1 MAEGTNSL
9 SEILNSLGVQT
20 ANAQELISKMNQA
33 LTTNSSQVEVTQIN
47 SDDPTTSTTIPIPSI
62 GYMNGRIEEI
72 DTKFK
77 TLLNAN
83 NSTIGVKDDQGNVKR
98 FELNDI
104 TKTITDLEKIGD
116 ASLGLPTRF
125 KTKNNWFF
133 ESFLSPLLYVPIDVT
148 NYVSDDISKFEVRR
162 VILNVGEDADL
173 ITYFDNNYKGKNT
186 VNYTTLLTDLVN
198 NGISYFEDTNI
209 VDLPGAINRYRG
221 TFKVQSI
228 SEITVPETINGEI
241 LSYSKIKYVLD
252 KLEYTD
258 VTGSTPAAQ
267 RRELS
272 VGARLITE
280 ENSEYLVESV
290 DTKDKSVILK
300 RVFGSDG
307 IVLFENLRIK
317 PELYRSPVLA
327 VNIGYNEREI
337 IFIKPISSKM
347 DLTVDFISNGF
358 GIYTNELQI
367 TLQSGQNL
375 TLNEYYNNFV
385 ADFGLLFLSFAK
397 EKKLPNSLG
406 FQPNSPTLNAANFK
420 VLQIDSHVTNTD
432 SASTVKNLVS
442 QKESITS
449 NLREIDKSIVTLK
462 QTINSSGNQ
471 NDAIRLKAQSD
482 LNNKTAARAQ
492 SFSQLSTVV
501 KELSLN
507 VKTSPEF
514 SVSPKY
520 RVRGFWE
527 IPADID
533 SPYGLQ
539 KTVQFKIAYR
549 YLSSNKDASAADP
562 ITFTDSTG
570 AQRTGYFSPWTE
582 VLTKSKQ
589 KIYNSTTG
597 LYEWTEEN
605 VADPNSVN
613 INQLDIAIRKG
624 ESVEIKIK
632 SLSEAGF
639 PDNPVESEWSESI
652 TVDFPSNIQSSEEN
666 TLIAQQAMADE
677 SRIALQEELNARGLD
692 LHLSTSFSSKDKYY
706 SHTTDSISSGFFLAD
721 GTAISLYD
729 KLKEIADSL
738 SAIQASL
745 STASAELIVSI
756 VTPDGSEV
764 QVTNGQTVD
773 LFAGYYVDSAKLS
786 DGALDK
792 GKIVSKEYQVKIRNA
807 SQTPLELISTLGG
820 GIGVAAP
827 TSFPGANTDTQ
838 YNAYL
843 RYDKAPINL
852 NGVSSASF
860 AAFTQRTGY
869 QSSQVKS
876 QYVYARYY
884 SADNGKKLYYG
895 DLIDSSAF
903 GSNTNPSSYFT
914 NQNYTFSQSTNAVS
928 GKPNY
933 MGGHY
938 LPTIPLGGST
948 AEVWNGT
955 VVNGLG
961 QGNGTL
967 TEFCIHKDHPYFSVL
982 GTVSSPVSTT
992 TINNIFLGL
1001 TTNSVYEFSNNTITS
1016 TAQKYLPFSQAIHF
1030 NTSAE
1035 AGTNEFGVPYYAQ
1048 AERVTPVSPSA
1059 YGGALYTALDTFPI
1073 KLGFGTGDDYL
1084 IGKKTCGAYLFMM
1097 PQSYASISV
1106 DGSNARSSKRTV
1118 MAGSAASIT
1127 VPVVFQFRTT
1137 DKIGEI
1143 GGWSTGQKLT
1153 NITYTKIIGLDIY
1166 TKSGLFEFDIQV
1178 SGKHQRDTIITSPT
1192 IFTPVSA
1199 GGGGGGGVYISDL
1212 TDILKNSAF
1221 NLSMNSSIT
1230 NFM

>member
-9 SEILNSLGVQT
+9 SEILNQLGVQT

-72 DTKFK
+72 DAKFK

-83 NSTIGVKDDQGNVKR
+83 GNTIGVKDDQGNVKR

-104 TKTITDLEKIGD
+104 TQTITDLEKIGD
-116 ASLGLPTRF
+116 ANLGLPTRF

-148 NYVSDDISKFEVRR
+148 NYISDDISKFEVRR
-162 VILNVGEDADL
+162 VIVNVGEDADL
-173 ITYFDNNYKGKNT
+173 ITYFNNTYKGKNT
-186 VNYTTLLTDLVN
+186 INYTTLLTDLLN

-252 KLEYTD
+252 KLDYTD
-258 VTGSTPAAQ
+258 VTGATPAAQ

-272 VGARLITE
+272 IGSRLITE
-280 ENSEYLVESV
+280 ENSEYVVESV

-317 PELYRSPVLA
+317 PELYRSPSLA
-327 VNIGYNEREI
+327 VNIGYNEREV

-406 FQPNSPTLNAANFK
+406 FQPNSPTLTASNFK

-442 QKESITS
+442 QKESINS
-449 NLREIDKSIVTLK
+449 NLRELDKSIDTLK
-462 QTINSSGNQ
+462 KTINSSGNQ

-492 SFSQLSTVV
+492 AFSQLSTVV

-514 SVSPKY
+514 SISPKY

-527 IPADID
+527 IPSDID

-539 KTVQFKIAYR
+539 KIVQFKIAYR
-549 YLSSNKDASAADP
+549 YLSANKDAAAADP
-562 ITFTDSTG
+562 ITFTDATG
-570 AQRTGYFSPWTE
+570 TQRTGYFSPWTE
-582 VLTKSKQ
+582 VLTKAKQ
-589 KIYNSTTG
+589 KTYNSTTG

-613 INQLDIAIRKG
+613 INQLDISIRKG

-639 PDNPVESEWSESI
+639 PDNPVESDWSESI
-652 TVDFPSNIQSSEEN
+652 TIDFPSNIQSSEEN

-692 LHLSTSFSSKDKYY
+692 LHLSTAFTSKDKYY
-706 SHTTDSISSGFFLAD
+706 SHTTDAIASGFFLAD

-729 KLKEIADSL
+729 KLKDIADSL

-745 STASAELIVSI
+745 STATAELIVSI
-756 VTPDGSEV
+756 VTPEGSEV
-764 QVTNGQTVD
+764 QVTNGTTVD
-773 LFAGYYVDSAKLS
+773 LFAGYYVDSAKLT
-786 DGALDK
+786 DGSLDK

-807 SQTPLELISTLGG
+807 SQTPLELLSTLGG

-827 TSFPGANTDTQ
+827 TSFPGSSTDTQ
-838 YNAYL
+838 YNTYL
-843 RYDKAPINL
+843 RYDKVPLNV

-860 AAFTQRTGY
+860 AAFTQKTGY

-876 QYVYARYY
+876 QFIYARYY
-884 SADNGKKLYYG
+884 SADNSKRLYYG
-895 DLIDSSAF
+895 DMVDQSIPTSTI
-903 GSNTNPSSYFT
+903 NVQSYGP
-914 NQNYTFSQSTNAVS
+914 NQNYAFKSSNGQITTNWQ
-928 GKPNY
+928 NY
-933 MGGHY
+933 MVGHY
-938 LPTIPLGGST
+938 VPSIPSGGSS
-948 AEVWNGT
+948 AEVWSGT
-955 VVNGLG
+955 VSSGTAV
-961 QGNGTL
+961 GNGTL
-967 TEFCIHKDHPYFSVL
+967 TEFCIHKDHPYLKNL
-982 GTVSSPVSTT
+982 GTVGTFNT
-992 TINNIFLGL
+992 NIFLGL
-1001 TTNSVYEFSNNTITS
+1001 STNSVYEFSGDTITNPS
-1016 TAQKYLPFSQAIHF
+1016 QKYLPFSQAPHF

-1048 AERVTPVSPSA
+1048 AERVTPEAPYA
-1059 YGGALYTALDTFPI
+1059 YGDILYSALNTFPI

-1084 IGKKTCGAYLFMM
+1084 IGKKTCGSYLFVM
-1097 PQSYASISV
+1097 PQSYAAISV

-1118 MAGSAASIT
+1118 SAGSAASIT
-1127 VPVVFQFRTT
+1127 IPVVFQFRTT

-1166 TKSGLFEFDIQV
+1166 SKSGLFEFDIKV

-1192 IFTPVSA
+1192 IFTPVSS
-1199 GGGGGGGVYISDL
+1199 GGSGGGGGVYISDL
-1212 TDILKNSAF
+1212 TDILKSSAF
-1221 NLSMNSSIT
+1221 NLSMNSSLSS
-1230 NFM
+1230 FM

>member
-33 LTTNSSQVEVTQIN
+33 LTTNSSQVEVTRIDA
-47 SDDPTTSTTIPIPSI
+47 DDPTLSTTIPIPSI

-83 NSTIGVKDDQGNVKR
+83 GNTIGVKDDQGNVKR

-104 TKTITDLEKIGD
+104 TKTISDLEKIGD

-148 NYVSDDISKFEVRR
+148 NYVSDDISKFEIRR
-162 VILNVGEDADL
+162 VIVNVGEDTDL
-173 ITYFDNNYKGKNT
+173 ITFFNNNYKGKNS

-198 NGISYFEDTNI
+198 AGISYFEDTNI

-221 TFKVQSI
+221 TFKVQTI

-241 LSYSKIKYVLD
+241 LSYSKVKYVLD

-272 VGARLITE
+272 VGARVITE

-317 PELYRSPVLA
+317 PELYRSPTLA
-327 VNIGYNEREI
+327 VNIGYNEREV

-406 FQPNSPTLNAANFK
+406 FQPNSPTLSSANFK

-432 SASTVKNLVS
+432 AASTVKTLVS
-442 QKESITS
+442 QKESINS
-449 NLREIDKSIVTLK
+449 QLRELDKSIDTLK
-462 QTINSSGNQ
+462 KTINSSGNQ

-482 LNNKTAARAQ
+482 LNNKTSARSQ

-549 YLSSNKDASAADP
+549 YLSLNKDAAAADP
-562 ITFTDSTG
+562 ITFTDAAGT
-570 AQRTGYFSPWTE
+570 QRTGYFSPWTE
-582 VLTKSKQ
+582 TLTKAKH
-589 KIYNSTTG
+589 KTYNATTG

-605 VADPNSVN
+605 VADPESVN

-639 PDNPVESEWSESI
+639 PDNPVESEWSDSI
-652 TVDFPSNIQSSEEN
+652 TIDFPSNIQSSEEN

-677 SRIALQEELNARGLD
+677 SRISLQEELNARGLD
-692 LHLSTSFSSKDKYY
+692 LHLSTAFTSKDKYY
-706 SHTTDSISSGFFLAD
+706 SHTTDAIASGFFLSD

-729 KLKEIADSL
+729 KLKEISESL
-738 SAIQASL
+738 SAIQSSL
-745 STASAELIVSI
+745 STATAELIISI
-756 VTPDGSEV
+756 ITPEGSEV

-773 LFAGYYVDSAKLS
+773 LFAGYYVDSAKLT
-786 DGALDK
+786 DGSLDK
-792 GKIVSKEYQVKIRNA
+792 GKVVSKEYQVKIRNA
-807 SQTPLELISTLGG
+807 SQTPLELLSTLGG

-838 YNAYL
+838 YNTYL

-852 NGVSSASF
+852 NGVSRAGF

-876 QYVYARYY
+876 QYIYARYFN
-884 SADNGKKLYYG
+884 ADNSKRLYYG
-895 DLIDSSAF
+895 DMLDQSASTSSINA
-903 GSNTNPSSYFT
+903 SSYAT
-914 NQNYTFSQSTNAVS
+914 NQNYKFTDTVNVVP

-938 LPTIPLGGST
+938 IPSIPGAAGALD
-948 AEVWNGT
+948 VWNGSLSGG
-955 VVNGLG
+955 VPAGG
-961 QGNGTL
+961 GTL
-967 TEFCIHKDHPYFSVL
+967 TEFCIHKDHPFLKNL
-982 GTVSSPVSTT
+982 GNGSFNG
-992 TINNIFLGL
+992 NNFLGL
-1001 TTNSVYEFSNNTITS
+1001 SASAPYEVSGNAITNTS
-1016 TAQKYLPFSQAIHF
+1016 QVYLPFSHAVHF

-1035 AGTNEFGVPYYAQ
+1035 AGTNEFGIPYYAQ
-1048 AERVTPVSPSA
+1048 AERVTPESPYAYSDVLYSA
-1059 YGGALYTALDTFPI
+1059 LNTFPI
-1073 KLGFGTGDDYL
+1073 KIGFGTGDDYL
-1084 IGKKTCGAYLFMM
+1084 IGAKTCGSYLFMM

-1118 MAGSAASIT
+1118 SAGSAASIT
-1127 VPVVFQFRTT
+1127 VPIVFQFRTT

-1192 IFTPVSA
+1192 IFTPVSSG

-1212 TDILKNSAF
+1212 TDILRSSAF
-1221 NLSMNSSIT
+1221 NLSLNSSLT

>member
-47 SDDPTTSTTIPIPSI
+47 TADPTTSTTIPIPSI

-72 DTKFK
+72 DAKFK
-77 TLLNAN
+77 TLINAN
-83 NSTIGVKDDQGNVKR
+83 SNTIGIKDDQGNVKR

-104 TKTITDLEKIGD
+104 TQTISDLEKIGD
-116 ASLGLPTRF
+116 ANLGLPTRF

-148 NYVSDDISKFEVRR
+148 NYISDDISKFEVRR
-162 VILNVGEDADL
+162 VIVNVGEDTDL
-173 ITYFDNNYKGKNT
+173 ITYFNNNYKGKNSI
-186 VNYTTLLTDLVN
+186 NYTSLLTDLLN

-228 SEITVPETINGEI
+228 SEITVPETINGEV

-252 KLEYTD
+252 RLDYTD

-272 VGARLITE
+272 AGARVITE

-317 PELYRSPVLA
+317 PELYRSPTLG
-327 VNIGYNEREI
+327 VNIGYNEREV

-358 GIYTNELQI
+358 GIFTNELQI

-406 FQPNSPTLNAANFK
+406 FQPNAPTLTASNFK
-420 VLQIDSHVTNTD
+420 VLQVDAHVTNTD
-432 SASTVKNLVS
+432 SAANVKNLIS
-442 QKESITS
+442 QKESVNS
-449 NLREIDKSIVTLK
+449 QLRELDKSIDTLK
-462 QTINSSGNQ
+462 KTINSSGNQ

-482 LNNKTAARAQ
+482 LNNKTSARAQ
-492 SFSQLSTVV
+492 AFSQLSTVV

-514 SVSPKY
+514 SISPKY

-527 IPADID
+527 IPSDID
-533 SPYGLQ
+533 SQYGLQ
-539 KTVQFKIAYR
+539 KVVQFKIAYR
-549 YLSSNKDASAADP
+549 YLSANKDAATADP
-562 ITFTDSTG
+562 ITFTDATG
-570 AQRTGYFSPWTE
+570 TQRTGYFSPWTE
-582 VLTKSKQ
+582 ILTKSKK
-589 KIYNSTTG
+589 KIYNDLTG
-597 LYEWTEEN
+597 LYEWVEEN
-605 VADPNSVN
+605 VADPESVN
-613 INQLDIAIRKG
+613 TNQLDISIRKG

-652 TVDFPSNIQSSEEN
+652 TVDFPANIQSSEEN

-692 LHLSTSFSSKDKYY
+692 LHLSTAFTSKDKYY
-706 SHTTDSISSGFFLAD
+706 SHTTDAIASGFFLAD
-721 GTAISLYD
+721 GTAVSLYD
-729 KLKEIADSL
+729 KLKDIADSL

-745 STASAELIVSI
+745 STASAEIIVSI
-756 VTPDGSEV
+756 VTPEGSEV
-764 QVTNGQTVD
+764 QVTNGTTAD
-773 LFAGYYVDSAKLS
+773 LFAGYYVDSAKLT
-786 DGALDK
+786 DGSLDK
-792 GKIVSKEYQVKIRNA
+792 GKIVSTEYQVKIRNA
-807 SQTPLELISTLGG
+807 SQTPLELLSTLGG

-838 YNAYL
+838 YNTYL
-843 RYDKAPINL
+843 RYDKVPLNI
-852 NGVSSASF
+852 NGVSSAPF
-860 AAFTQRTGY
+860 ASFTQKTGY
-869 QSSQVKS
+869 QSAQVKS
-876 QYVYARYY
+876 QFIYSRYY
-884 SADNGKKLYYG
+884 SADNGKRLYYG
-895 DLIDSSAF
+895 DLIDTNVATSSI
-903 GSNTNPSSYFT
+903 NPQSYFT
-914 NQNYTFSQSTNAVS
+914 NANYAFATSTNAVS

-938 LPTIPLGGST
+938 LPSIPSSSGANVNVWKGTTTAGGV
-948 AEVWNGT
+948 AEG
-955 VVNGLG
+955 G
-961 QGNGTL
+961 GTL
-967 TEFCIHKDHPYFSVL
+967 TEFCIHKDHPFLTNL
-982 GTVSSPVSTT
+982 GTNAVFTT
-992 TINNIFLGL
+992 NIFLGL
-1001 TTNSVYEFSNNTITS
+1001 STSAVYQASNSTLSETL
-1016 TAQKYLPFSQAIHF
+1016 QKYLPFSQAIHF

-1035 AGTNEFGVPYYAQ
+1035 VVNNEFGIPYYAQ
-1048 AERVTPVSPSA
+1048 ADRVSPVSPSA
-1059 YGGALYTALDTFPI
+1059 YNSVLSAPLNSFPI
-1073 KLGFGTGDDYL
+1073 KIGFSSGDDYL
-1084 IGKKTCGAYLFMM
+1084 IGKKTCGSYLFMM
-1097 PQSYASISV
+1097 PQSYAAISV
-1106 DGSNARSSKRTV
+1106 DGSNPRTSKKMV
-1118 MAGSAASIT
+1118 SAGSAASIT
-1127 VPVVFQFRTT
+1127 IPVVFQFRTT

-1166 TKSGLFEFDIQV
+1166 TKSGLFEFDIKV
-1178 SGKHQRDTIITSPT
+1178 TGKHQRDTIITSPT
-1192 IFTPVSA
+1192 IFTPRS
-1199 GGGGGGGVYISDL
+1199 GGGSGGGVQISDL
-1212 TDILKNSAF
+1212 TDILKNSRF
-1221 NLSMNSSIT
+1221 NLSASSSVS
-1230 NFM
+1230 NLM

>member
-9 SEILNSLGVQT
+9 SEILNTLGVQT
-20 ANAQELISKMNQA
+20 ANAQELIAKMNQA
-33 LTTNSSQVEVTQIN
+33 LTTNSSQVEVTQI
-47 SDDPTTSTTIPIPSI
+47 SPEDPTSTTTIPIPSI

-77 TLLNAN
+77 TLLDAN
-83 NSTIGVKDDQGNVKR
+83 NGVIGIKDANGNVKR

-104 TKTITDLEKIGD
+104 TKTISDLEKIGD
-116 ASLGLPTRF
+116 ATLGLPTRF

-148 NYVSDDISKFEVRR
+148 NYVTDDISKFEVRR
-162 VILNVGEDADL
+162 VIVNVGEDADL
-173 ITYFDNNYKGKNT
+173 ITYFNNNYKGKNT
-186 VNYTTLLTDLVN
+186 IGYTSLLEDLVN

-209 VDLPGAINRYRG
+209 VDLPGAINKFRG

-228 SEITVPETINGEI
+228 SEITVPETINGEV

-252 KLEYTD
+252 KLDFTD

-267 RRELS
+267 RRELT
-272 VGARLITE
+272 VGSRLITE
-280 ENSEYLVESV
+280 ENSEYIVESV

-317 PELYRSPVLA
+317 PELYRSPILA
-327 VNIGYNEREI
+327 INIGYNEREV

-397 EKKLPNSLG
+397 EKKLPNALG
-406 FQPNSPTLNAANFK
+406 FQPNSPTLTASNFK

-432 SASTVKNLVS
+432 SASTVKNLIS
-442 QKESITS
+442 QKESINS
-449 NLREIDKSIVTLK
+449 NLRELDKSIDTLK
-462 QTINSSGNQ
+462 KTINSSGNQ

-482 LNNKTAARAQ
+482 LNNKTSARSQA
-492 SFSQLSTVV
+492 FSQLSTVV

-507 VKTSPEF
+507 VKTAPEF

-520 RVRGFWE
+520 RIRGFWE
-527 IPADID
+527 IPADVD

-539 KTVQFKIAYR
+539 KVVQFKIAYR
-549 YLSSNKDASAADP
+549 YLSSNKDAAAADP
-562 ITFTDSTG
+562 ITFTDGSGT
-570 AQRTGYFSPWTE
+570 QRTGYFSPWTE

-589 KIYNSTTG
+589 KIFNQTTG

-613 INQLDIAIRKG
+613 INQLDIPIRKG

-639 PDNPVESEWSESI
+639 PENPVESEWSDAI
-652 TVDFPSNIQSSEEN
+652 IVDFPANIQSSEEA

-677 SRIALQEELNARGLD
+677 TRISLQEELNARGLD
-692 LHLSTSFSSKDKYY
+692 LHLSTAFTSKDKYY
-706 SHTTDSISSGFFLAD
+706 SHTTDSIASGFFLSD

-729 KLKEIADSL
+729 KLKEISDSL
-738 SAIQASL
+738 SAIKSSL

-756 VTPDGSEV
+756 VTPEGSEV

-773 LFAGYYVDSAKLS
+773 LFAGYYVDSAKLT
-786 DGALDK
+786 DGSLDK
-792 GKIVSKEYQVKIRNA
+792 GKVVSKEYQIKIRNA
-807 SQTPLELISTLGG
+807 SQTPLELVSTLGG
-820 GIGVAAP
+820 GIGVEAP
-827 TSFPGANTDTQ
+827 TSFPGANTDIQ
-838 YNAYL
+838 YNTYL
-843 RYDKAPINL
+843 RYDKVPLNI
-852 NGVSSASF
+852 NGVSTSGFSS
-860 AAFTQRTGY
+860 FTQRTGY
-869 QSSQVKS
+869 QSAQVKS
-876 QYVYARYY
+876 QFVYARYF
-884 SADNGKKLYYG
+884 SSDNSKRLYYG
-895 DLIDSSAF
+895 DLLDTSLSTSSI
-903 GSNTNPSSYFT
+903 NPSSYFT
-914 NQNYTFSQSTNAVS
+914 NQNYNFSSTTNAVS

-938 LPTIPLGGST
+938 VPSIPSGGSAT
-948 AEVWNGT
+948 EVWNGT
-955 VVNGLG
+955 VSSGTAA
-961 QGNGTL
+961 GNGVL
-967 TEFCIHKDHPYFSVL
+967 TEFCIHKDHPLLKNL
-982 GTVSSPVSTT
+982 GTVNTFNT
-992 TINNIFLGL
+992 NIFLGL
-1001 TTNSVYEFSNNTITS
+1001 STNPVYEISGNSVTD
-1016 TAQKYLPFSQAIHF
+1016 TAQKYLPFSHAIHF
-1030 NTSAE
+1030 NTSVE
-1035 AGTNEFGVPYYAQ
+1035 ANVNEFGVPHYAQ
-1048 AERVTPVSPSA
+1048 AERVSPISPSA
-1059 YGGALYTALDTFPI
+1059 YGNALYAALNTFPI
-1073 KLGFGTGDDYL
+1073 KLGFSTGDDFL
-1084 IGKKTCGAYLFMM
+1084 IGKKTCGAYLFVM
-1097 PQSYASISV
+1097 PQSYAAISV
-1106 DGSNARSSKRTV
+1106 DGSNPRSSKRTV
-1118 MAGSAASIT
+1118 SAGAAASIT

-1153 NITYTKIIGLDIY
+1153 NITYSKIIGLDIY
-1166 TKSGLFEFDIQV
+1166 TKSGLFEFDIKV

-1192 IFTPVSA
+1192 VFTPISSS
-1199 GGGGGGGVYISDL
+1199 GGGGGGVFISDL
-1212 TDILKNSAF
+1212 TDILKNSVF
-1221 NLSMNSSIT
+1221 NLSANASLT
-1230 NFM
+1230 NLT

>member
-33 LTTNSSQVEVTQIN
+33 LTTNSSQVEVTQVN
-47 SDDPTTSTTIPIPSI
+47 PEDPTTSTTIPIPSI

-72 DTKFK
+72 DAKFK
-77 TLLNAN
+77 TLINAN
-83 NSTIGVKDDQGNVKR
+83 GNTIGIKDDQGNVKR

-104 TKTITDLEKIGD
+104 TKTISDLEKIGD
-116 ASLGLPTRF
+116 ASLGLPTIF

-148 NYVSDDISKFEVRR
+148 NYMSDDISKFEVRR
-162 VILNVGEDADL
+162 VLVNVGEDTDL
-173 ITYFDNNYKGKNT
+173 ITYFNNNYNGKNT
-186 VNYTTLLTDLVN
+186 INYTTLLTDLVN

-221 TFKVQSI
+221 TFKVQAI

-252 KLEYTD
+252 RLDYTD

-300 RVFGSDG
+300 RIFGSDG

-317 PELYRSPVLA
+317 PEIYRSPILA
-327 VNIGYNEREI
+327 VNIGYNEREV

-358 GIYTNELQI
+358 GIYTNDLQI

-406 FQPNSPTLNAANFK
+406 FQPNAPTLSASNFK
-420 VLQIDSHVTNTD
+420 VLQIDAHVTNTD
-432 SASTVKNLVS
+432 SASTVKNLIS
-442 QKESITS
+442 QKESINS
-449 NLREIDKSIVTLK
+449 NLRELDKSIDTLK
-462 QTINSSGNQ
+462 KTINSSGNQ
-471 NDAIRLKAQSD
+471 NDSIRLKAQSD
-482 LNNKTAARAQ
+482 LNNKTSARAQ
-492 SFSQLSTVV
+492 AFSQLSTVV

-514 SVSPKY
+514 SISPKY

-527 IPADID
+527 IPSDIN

-539 KTVQFKIAYR
+539 KVVQFKIAYR
-549 YLSSNKDASAADP
+549 YLSSNKDAAAADP
-562 ITFTDSTG
+562 ITFTDANGT
-570 AQRTGYFSPWTE
+570 QRTGYFSPWTE

-589 KIYNSTTG
+589 KVYNSTTG

-613 INQLDIAIRKG
+613 INQLDISIRKG

-639 PDNPVESEWSESI
+639 PDNPVESDWSDSI
-652 TVDFPSNIQSSEEN
+652 TIDFPANIQSSEEN

-692 LHLSTSFSSKDKYY
+692 LHLSTAFTSKDKYY
-706 SHTTDSISSGFFLAD
+706 SHTTEAIASGFFLSD

-729 KLKEIADSL
+729 KLKEISDSL
-738 SAIQASL
+738 SAIQSSL
-745 STASAELIVSI
+745 STATAELIVSI
-756 VTPDGSEV
+756 VTPEGSEV
-764 QVTNGQTVD
+764 QVTNGTTAD
-773 LFAGYYVDSAKLS
+773 LFAGYYVDSAKLT
-786 DGALDK
+786 DGSLDK
-792 GKIVSKEYQVKIRNA
+792 GKIVSKEYQIKIRNA
-807 SQTPLELISTLGG
+807 SQTPLELVSTLGG

-827 TSFPGANTDTQ
+827 TSFQGANTDTQ
-838 YNAYL
+838 YNTYL
-843 RYDKAPINL
+843 RYDKVPLNV

-860 AAFTQRTGY
+860 GAFTQRTGY

-876 QYVYARYY
+876 QFVYSRYY
-884 SADNGKKLYYG
+884 SADNSKRLYYG
-895 DLIDSSAF
+895 DMVDTSPASSNVNPLSYSPNKNYAVT
-903 GSNTNPSSYFT
+903 SNNVITTSWS
-914 NQNYTFSQSTNAVS
+914 
-928 GKPNY
+928 NY
-933 MGGHY
+933 MVGHY
-938 LPTIPLGGST
+938 VPSIPSGGS
-948 AEVWNGT
+948 ASEVWNGT
-955 VVNGLG
+955 VSTGTAA
-961 QGNGTL
+961 GNGTL
-967 TEFCIHKDHPYFSVL
+967 TEFCIHKDHPYLKNL
-982 GTVSSPVSTT
+982 GTVSQFNT
-992 TINNIFLGL
+992 NLFLGL
-1001 TTNSVYEFSNNTITS
+1001 STNSVYEFSGNSITD
-1016 TAQKYLPFSQAIHF
+1016 TLQKYLPFSQAIHF

-1035 AGTNEFGVPYYAQ
+1035 AVNNEFGVPYYAQ
-1048 AERVTPVSPSA
+1048 AERVTPEAPYA
-1059 YGGALYTALDTFPI
+1059 YGGILYSALNTFPI

-1084 IGKKTCGAYLFMM
+1084 IGKKTCGAYLFVM
-1097 PQSYASISV
+1097 PQSYAAISV
-1106 DGSNARSSKRTV
+1106 DGSNARTSKRTV
-1118 MAGSAASIT
+1118 SAGSAASIT
-1127 VPVVFQFRTT
+1127 IPVVFQFRTT

-1153 NITYTKIIGLDIY
+1153 NVTYTKIIGLDIY
-1166 TKSGLFEFDIQV
+1166 TKSGLFEFDIKV

-1192 IFTPVSA
+1192 VFTPVTS

-1221 NLSMNSSIT
+1221 NLSMNSSLT

>member
-9 SEILNSLGVQT
+9 SEILNSLGVQS
-20 ANAQELISKMNQA
+20 ANAQELISKLNQA
-33 LTTNSSQVEVTQIN
+33 LTTNSSQVEVTQIDVN
-47 SDDPTTSTTIPIPSI
+47 NPDSTTTIPIPSF
-62 GYMNGRIEEI
+62 GYMSGRIEEI
-72 DTKFK
+72 DNKFK

-83 NSTIGVKDDQGNVKR
+83 GNTIGVKDDSGNVKR

-104 TKTITDLEKIGD
+104 TKTISDLEKIGN
-116 ASLGLPTRF
+116 ANLGLPTRF

-148 NYVSDDISKFEVRR
+148 NYVSEDISKFEVRR
-162 VILNVGEDADL
+162 VIINVGEDSDL
-173 ITYFDNNYKGKNT
+173 ITYFNNTYKGTNT
-186 VNYTTLLTDLVN
+186 IEYTTLLTDLVN

-221 TFKVQSI
+221 IFKVQSI

-252 KLEYTD
+252 KLDFTD

-267 RRELS
+267 RRELT
-272 VGARLITE
+272 VGSRLITE
-280 ENSEYLVESV
+280 ENSEYVVESV
-290 DTKDKSVILK
+290 DTKDQSVILK

-317 PELYRSPVLA
+317 PEAYRSPILA
-327 VNIGYNEREI
+327 VNIGYNEREV

-375 TLNEYYNNFV
+375 TLDEYYNNFV
-385 ADFGLLFLSFAK
+385 ADFGLLFLAFAK

-406 FQPNSPTLNAANFK
+406 FQPNAPTLTAANFK

-432 SASTVKNLVS
+432 SASTVKNLIS
-442 QKESITS
+442 QKETINS
-449 NLREIDKSIVTLK
+449 NLRELDKSIDTLK
-462 QTINSSGNQ
+462 KTINSSGNQ

-482 LNNKTAARAQ
+482 LNNKTSARSQA
-492 SFSQLSTVV
+492 FSQLSTVV

-514 SVSPKY
+514 SISPKY
-520 RVRGFWE
+520 RIRGFWD
-527 IPADID
+527 IPEDIN

-539 KTVQFKIAYR
+539 KVVQFKIAYR
-549 YLSSNKDASAADP
+549 YLSSNKDVSAADP
-562 ITFTDSTG
+562 ITFTDASG
-570 AQRTGYFSPWTE
+570 NQRTGYFSPWTE
-582 VLTKSKQ
+582 QLTKSKQ
-589 KIYNSTTG
+589 KTWNSTTS
-597 LYEWTEEN
+597 LYEWTDEN
-605 VADPNSVN
+605 VSDPDAVN
-613 INQLDIAIRKG
+613 INQLDIPIRKG

-639 PDNPVESEWSESI
+639 PDNPVESSWSDSI
-652 TVDFPSNIQSSEEN
+652 IIDFPANIQSSEES

-692 LHLSTSFSSKDKYY
+692 LHLSSAFTSKDKYY
-706 SHTTDSISSGFFLAD
+706 SHTTDSIASGFFLAD

-745 STASAELIVSI
+745 STATAELIVSI
-756 VTPDGSEV
+756 VTPEGSEV
-764 QVTNGQTVD
+764 QVTNGQMVD

-786 DGALDK
+786 DGSLDK
-792 GKIVSKEYQVKIRNA
+792 GKVVSKEYQVKIRNA
-807 SQTPLELISTLGG
+807 SQTPLELVSTLGG

-838 YNAYL
+838 YNTYL
-843 RYDKAPINL
+843 RYDKVPLNIN
-852 NGVSSASF
+852 GISSAGF
-860 AAFTQRTGY
+860 AAFSQRTGY

-876 QYVYARYY
+876 QFIYTRYF
-884 SADNGKKLYYG
+884 SADNGKRLYYG
-895 DLIDSSAF
+895 DLIDTSAATSSI
-903 GSNTNPSSYFT
+903 NPNSYFT
-914 NQNYTFSQSTNAVS
+914 NQNYEFSSTTNAVP

-938 LPTIPLGGST
+938 VPSIPSGGSD
-948 AEVWNGT
+948 ELVWNGT
-955 VVNGLG
+955 VSNG
-961 QGNGTL
+961 QANGNGTT
-967 TEFCIHKDHPYFSVL
+967 TEFCIHKDHPFLKNL
-982 GTVSSPVSTT
+982 GTVGTFST
-992 TINNIFLGL
+992 NIFLGL
-1001 TTNSVYEFSNNTITS
+1001 STNPVYQFSGNTITD
-1016 TAQKYLPFSQAIHF
+1016 TAQKYLPFSHAVHF

-1035 AGTNEFGVPYYAQ
+1035 AGLNEFNVPYYAQ
-1048 AERVTPVSPSA
+1048 AERTTPVSPSA
-1059 YGGALYTALDTFPI
+1059 YGNALYSALNTFPI
-1073 KLGFGTGDDYL
+1073 KIGFGTGDDFL
-1084 IGKKTCGAYLFMM
+1084 IGKKTCGSYLFVM
-1097 PQSYASISV
+1097 PQSYAAISV
-1106 DGSNARSSKRTV
+1106 DGSNPRLSKRNV
-1118 MAGSAASIT
+1118 SAGAAAAIT
-1127 VPVVFQFRTT
+1127 IPVVFQFRTT
-1137 DKIGEI
+1137 DKLGEI

-1192 IFTPVSA
+1192 VFNPVSSIG

-1212 TDILKNSAF
+1212 TDILRNSVF
-1221 NLSMNSSIT
+1221 NISANSSLT
-1230 NFM
+1230 NLT

>member
-1 MAEGTNSL
+1 M
-9 SEILNSLGVQT
+9 
-20 ANAQELISKMNQA
+20 
-33 LTTNSSQVEVTQIN
+33 
-47 SDDPTTSTTIPIPSI
+47 
-62 GYMNGRIEEI
+62 
-72 DTKFK
+72 
-77 TLLNAN
+77 
-83 NSTIGVKDDQGNVKR
+83 
-98 FELNDI
+98 
-104 TKTITDLEKIGD
+104 
-116 ASLGLPTRF
+116 
-125 KTKNNWFF
+125 
-133 ESFLSPLLYVPIDVT
+133 
-148 NYVSDDISKFEVRR
+148 SDDISKFEVRR
-162 VILNVGEDADL
+162 VIVNVGEDTDL
-173 ITYFDNNYKGKNT
+173 ITYFNNTYKGKNT
-186 VNYTTLLTDLVN
+186 INYTTLLTDLVN

-307 IVLFENLRIK
+307 ITLFENLRIK
-317 PELYRSPVLA
+317 PEVYRAPSLA
-327 VNIGYNEREI
+327 VNIGYNEREV

-406 FQPNSPTLNAANFK
+406 FQPNSPTLTASNFK

-442 QKESITS
+442 QKESINS
-449 NLREIDKSIVTLK
+449 NLRELDKSIDTLK
-462 QTINSSGNQ
+462 KTINSSGNQ

-482 LNNKTAARAQ
+482 LNNKTSARAQ
-492 SFSQLSTVV
+492 AFSQLSTVV

-527 IPADID
+527 IPSDID

-539 KTVQFKIAYR
+539 KVVQFKIAYR
-549 YLSSNKDASAADP
+549 YLSSNKDAAAADP
-562 ITFTDSTG
+562 ITFTDATG
-570 AQRTGYFSPWTE
+570 TQRTGYFSPWTE

-639 PDNPVESEWSESI
+639 PDNPVESDWSDSI
-652 TVDFPSNIQSSEEN
+652 TIDFPANIQSSEEN

-692 LHLSTSFSSKDKYY
+692 LHLSTAFTSKDKYY
-706 SHTTDSISSGFFLAD
+706 SHTTDAIASGFFLSD

-738 SAIQASL
+738 SAIQSSL
-745 STASAELIVSI
+745 STATAELIVSI
-756 VTPDGSEV
+756 VTPEGSEV
-764 QVTNGQTVD
+764 QVTNGTTVD
-773 LFAGYYVDSAKLS
+773 LFAGYYVDSAKLT
-786 DGALDK
+786 DGSLDK

-807 SQTPLELISTLGG
+807 SQTPLELLSTLGG

-838 YNAYL
+838 YNTYL
-843 RYDKAPINL
+843 RYDKVPLNV

-860 AAFTQRTGY
+860 NAFTQRTGY

-876 QYVYARYY
+876 QFIYSRYY
-884 SADNGKKLYYG
+884 TADNGKRLYYG
-895 DLIDSSAF
+895 DLLDPTSPTSSINA
-903 GSNTNPSSYFT
+903 SSYFT
-914 NQNYTFSQSTNAVS
+914 NQNYAFSQSTNAVS

-938 LPTIPLGGST
+938 LPSIPSGGS
-948 AEVWNGT
+948 AVDVWSGT
-955 VVNGLG
+955 VSSGTAA
-961 QGNGTL
+961 GNGTL
-967 TEFCIHKDHPYFSVL
+967 TEFCIHKEHPYLKNL
-982 GTVSSPVSTT
+982 GTVSQFDVDLL
-992 TINNIFLGL
+992 LGL
-1001 TTNSVYEFSNNTITS
+1001 STNPVYEFSNS
-1016 TAQKYLPFSQAIHF
+1016 TLTDTLQKYLPFSQAVHF

-1035 AGTNEFGVPYYAQ
+1035 AVNNEFGVPYYAQ
-1048 AERVTPVSPSA
+1048 AERVTPESPYA
-1059 YGGALYTALDTFPI
+1059 YSGQLYAALNTFPI
-1073 KLGFGTGDDYL
+1073 KIGFGTGDDYL
-1084 IGKKTCGAYLFMM
+1084 IGKKTCGSYLFVM
-1097 PQSYASISV
+1097 PQSYAAISV
-1106 DGSNARSSKRTV
+1106 DGSNARTSKRTV
-1118 MAGSAASIT
+1118 SAGSAASIT

-1166 TKSGLFEFDIQV
+1166 TKSGLFEFDIKV
-1178 SGKHQRDTIITSPT
+1178 SGKHDRDTIITSPT
-1192 IFTPVSA
+1192 VFTPVSA

-1221 NLSMNSSIT
+1221 NLSMNSSLT

>member
-9 SEILNSLGVQT
+9 SEILNALGVQT

-47 SDDPTTSTTIPIPSI
+47 SDDPSTSTTIPIPSI

-72 DTKFK
+72 DSKFK

-83 NSTIGVKDDQGNVKR
+83 GNTIGVKDDQGNVKR

-104 TKTITDLEKIGD
+104 TKTISDLEKIGD
-116 ASLGLPTRF
+116 ASLSLPTRF

-148 NYVSDDISKFEVRR
+148 NYVSDDISKFEIRR
-162 VILNVGEDADL
+162 VIVNVGEDTDL
-173 ITYFDNNYKGKNT
+173 ITYFNNNYNGKNSI
-186 VNYTTLLTDLVN
+186 NYSTLLTELVN

-272 VGARLITE
+272 AGSRLITE
-280 ENSEYLVESV
+280 ENSEYIVESV

-317 PELYRSPVLA
+317 PEIYRSPILA
-327 VNIGYNEREI
+327 VNIGYNEREV

-406 FQPNSPTLNAANFK
+406 FQPNAPTLSSTNFK

-442 QKESITS
+442 QKESINS
-449 NLREIDKSIVTLK
+449 NLRELDKSIDTLK
-462 QTINSSGNQ
+462 KTINSSGNQ

-482 LNNKTAARAQ
+482 LNNKTSARAQ

-514 SVSPKY
+514 SISPKY

-527 IPADID
+527 IPADIN

-539 KTVQFKIAYR
+539 KTVQFKISYR
-549 YLSSNKDASAADP
+549 YLSANKDAASADP
-562 ITFTDSTG
+562 ITFTDATG
-570 AQRTGYFSPWTE
+570 NQRTGYFSPWTE
-582 VLTKSKQ
+582 VLTKAKQ
-589 KIYNSTTG
+589 KTYNADTG
-597 LYEWTEEN
+597 LYEWTEDN

-624 ESVEIKIK
+624 ESVEIRIK

-652 TVDFPSNIQSSEEN
+652 TIDFPANIQSSEEN

-677 SRIALQEELNARGLD
+677 SRISLQEELNARGLD
-692 LHLSTSFSSKDKYY
+692 LHLSTAFTSKDKYY
-706 SHTTDSISSGFFLAD
+706 SHTTEAIASGFFLTD

-738 SAIQASL
+738 SEIKSSL
-745 STASAELIVSI
+745 STGTAELIVSI
-756 VTPDGSEV
+756 VTPEGSEV
-764 QVTNGQTVD
+764 QVTNGQMVD
-773 LFAGYYVDSAKLS
+773 LFAGYYVDSAKLT
-786 DGALDK
+786 DGSLDK

-838 YNAYL
+838 YNTYL
-843 RYDKAPINL
+843 RYDKSPINL
-852 NGVSSASF
+852 NGISSAAF

-876 QYVYARYY
+876 QYVYTRYY
-884 SADNGKKLYYG
+884 SADNSKRLYYG
-895 DLIDSSAF
+895 DMLDTSPATSI
-903 GSNTNPSSYFT
+903 TNPSTYST
-914 NQNYTFSQSTNAVS
+914 NQNYAFDNSANAIP
-928 GKPNY
+928 GKANY
-933 MGGHY
+933 MSGHY
-938 LPTIPLGGST
+938 LPSIPIGGSDL
-948 AEVWNGT
+948 EVWNGSVT
-955 VVNGLG
+955 SGVAAGS
-961 QGNGTL
+961 GTL
-967 TEFCIHKDHPYFSVL
+967 TEFCIHKDHPYLKNL
-982 GTVSSPVSTT
+982 GTASFNT
-992 TINNIFLGL
+992 NIFLGL
-1001 TTNSVYEFSNNTITS
+1001 STNPVYEFSGNTITDIL
-1016 TAQKYLPFSQAIHF
+1016 QKYLPFSQAIHF

-1035 AGTNEFGVPYYAQ
+1035 AGVNEFNVPHYAQ
-1048 AERVTPVSPSA
+1048 AERVTPISPSA
-1059 YGGALYTALDTFPI
+1059 YGNALYAALDTFPI
-1073 KLGFGTGDDYL
+1073 KLGFGNGDDYL
-1084 IGKKTCGAYLFMM
+1084 IGKKTCGSYLFMM
-1097 PQSYASISV
+1097 PQSYAAISV

-1118 MAGSAASIT
+1118 SAGSAASIT
-1127 VPVVFQFRTT
+1127 IPIVFQFRTT
-1137 DKIGEI
+1137 DKVGEI

-1153 NITYTKIIGLDIY
+1153 NITYTKILGLDIY
-1166 TKSGLFEFDIQV
+1166 TKSGLFEFDIKV

-1192 IFTPVSA
+1192 VFTPVSG

-1221 NLSMNSSIT
+1221 NLSMNSSLT

>member
-1 MAEGTNSL
+1 MTEGTNSL

-20 ANAQELISKMNQA
+20 ANAQELIAKMNQA
-33 LTTNSSQVEVTQIN
+33 LTTNSSQVEVTQVN
-47 SDDPTTSTTIPIPSI
+47 SDDPTSSTTIPIPSI

-72 DTKFK
+72 DNKFK
-77 TLLNAN
+77 TLISAN
-83 NSTIGVKDDQGNVKR
+83 NNTIGIKDDQGNVKR

-104 TKTITDLEKIGD
+104 TKTISDLEKIGD
-116 ASLGLPTRF
+116 ATLGLPTRF

-148 NYVSDDISKFEVRR
+148 NYISDDISKFEVRR
-162 VILNVGEDADL
+162 VIVNVGEDTDL
-173 ITYFDNNYKGKNT
+173 IAYFDNNYKGKNT
-186 VNYTTLLTDLVN
+186 INYTTLLNDLVN
-198 NGISYFEDTNI
+198 AGISYFEDTNI

-228 SEITVPETINGEI
+228 SEITVPETINGEV
-241 LSYSKIKYVLD
+241 LSYTKIKYVLD

-267 RRELS
+267 RRELT

-307 IVLFENLRIK
+307 ITLFENLRIK
-317 PELYRSPVLA
+317 PELYRAPVLA
-327 VNIGYNEREI
+327 VNIGYNEYEI

-358 GIYTNELQI
+358 GVYTNELQI

-375 TLNEYYNNFV
+375 TLSEYYNNFV

-406 FQPNSPTLNAANFK
+406 FQPNAPTLTATNFK
-420 VLQIDSHVTNTD
+420 VLQIDSHVTNTQ
-432 SASTVKNLVS
+432 SATTVKNLIS
-442 QKESITS
+442 QKESINS
-449 NLREIDKSIVTLK
+449 QLRELDKSIDTLK
-462 QTINSSGNQ
+462 KTINSAGNQ
-471 NDAIRLKAQSD
+471 NDSIRLKAQSD
-482 LNNKTAARAQ
+482 LNNKTSARGQ
-492 SFSQLSTVV
+492 TFSQLSTVV
-501 KELSLN
+501 KELSSN

-514 SVSPKY
+514 STSPKY

-527 IPADID
+527 VPDD
-533 SPYGLQ
+533 VNSPYGLQ

-549 YLSSNKDASAADP
+549 YLSLNKDAAAADP
-562 ITFTDSTG
+562 ITFTDASGT
-570 AQRTGYFSPWTE
+570 QRTGYFSPWTE
-582 VLTKSKQ
+582 TLTKAKQ
-589 KIYNSTTG
+589 KVYNQTTG
-597 LYEWTEEN
+597 LYEWTSEN
-605 VADPNSVN
+605 VSDPNEVN

-639 PDNPVESEWSESI
+639 PDNPVESDWSESI
-652 TVDFPSNIQSSEEN
+652 TVDFPANIQSSEEN

-692 LHLSTSFSSKDKYY
+692 LHLSTAFTSKDKYY
-706 SHTTDSISSGFFLAD
+706 SHTTDSISSGFFLSD

-729 KLKEIADSL
+729 KLKEISDSL
-738 SAIQASL
+738 TAIQSSL
-745 STASAELIVSI
+745 STATAELIVSI
-756 VTPDGSEV
+756 VTPEGSEV
-764 QVTNGQTVD
+764 QVTNGTTVD
-773 LFAGYYVDSAKLS
+773 LFAGYYVDSAKLT
-786 DGALDK
+786 DGSLDK
-792 GKIVSKEYQVKIRNA
+792 GKIVSQEYQVKIRNA
-807 SQTPLELISTLGG
+807 SQTPLELVSTLGG

-838 YNAYL
+838 YNTYL
-843 RYDKAPINL
+843 RYDKVPLNI
-852 NGVSSASF
+852 NGVPNAGFS
-860 AAFTQRTGY
+860 AFTQRTGY

-876 QYVYARYY
+876 QYVYKRYF
-884 SADNGKKLYYG
+884 SADNGKRLYYG
-895 DLIDSSAF
+895 DLLDGSASTSSI
-903 GSNTNPSSYFT
+903 NPASYST
-914 NQNYTFSQSTNAVS
+914 NQNYAFNPTADAIA

-938 LPTIPLGGST
+938 LPSIPSGGSA
-948 AEVWNGT
+948 AEVWNGQVT
-955 VVNGLG
+955 NGTAAG
-961 QGNGTL
+961 GGTL
-967 TEFCIHKDHPYFSVL
+967 TEFCIHKDHPFLRNLV
-982 GTVSSPVSTT
+982 TVSTFNP
-992 TINNIFLGL
+992 NIFLGL
-1001 TTNSVYEFSNNTITS
+1001 SLNPPYEFANDTISDTF
-1016 TAQKYLPFSQAIHF
+1016 QRYLPFSHAIHF

-1035 AGTNEFGVPYYAQ
+1035 ADINEFGVPHYAQ

-1059 YGGALYTALDTFPI
+1059 YGGQLYAALNTFPI
-1073 KLGFGTGDDYL
+1073 KLGFGNGDDYL
-1084 IGKKTCGAYLFMM
+1084 IGKKTCGSYLFMM

-1118 MAGSAASIT
+1118 SAGSAASIT
-1127 VPVVFQFRTT
+1127 VPVVFQYRTT

-1143 GGWSTGQKLT
+1143 GGYSTGQKLT

-1166 TKSGLFEFDIQV
+1166 TKSGLFEFDIKV
-1178 SGKHQRDTIITSPT
+1178 TGKHQRDTIITSPT
-1192 IFTPVSA
+1192 IFTPVRS
-1199 GGGGGGGVYISDL
+1199 GGGGGGGVNISDL

-1221 NLSMNSSIT
+1221 NLSANSTLSNIR
-1230 NFM
+1230 